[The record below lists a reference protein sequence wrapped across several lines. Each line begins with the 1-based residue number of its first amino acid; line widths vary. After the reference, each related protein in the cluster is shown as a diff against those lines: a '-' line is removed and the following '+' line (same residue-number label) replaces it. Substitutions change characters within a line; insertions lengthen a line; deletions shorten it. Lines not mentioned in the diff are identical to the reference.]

1 MGEAGRV
8 QERHSSVFGLTGGL
22 ASGKSSVA
30 AHYRRRGVPVIDAD
44 ALAREVVA
52 PGSEGL
58 AEVMAAFGTDVAPG
72 GTLDRKKLARLAFA
86 SSSALA
92 RLETIIHPRVRALMQ
107 ARVAQLAA
115 QGEPLI
121 GYEVPLLY
129 EKGLDAQLGP
139 VLVVSAPR
147 ATQIE
152 RAMARDGST
161 RQDVEA
167 RIDAQLPLA
176 DKVARADVV
185 IDNQGPLEETLAS
198 ADRALEDLCR
208 ELGIDASRYPRA
220 P

>member
-1 MGEAGRV
+1 
-8 QERHSSVFGLTGGL
+8 
-22 ASGKSSVA
+22 
-30 AHYRRRGVPVIDAD
+30 
-44 ALAREVVA
+44 
-52 PGSEGL
+52 
-58 AEVMAAFGTDVAPG
+58 
-72 GTLDRKKLARLAFA
+72 
-86 SSSALA
+86 
-92 RLETIIHPRVRALMQ
+92 MQ

-129 EKGLDAQLGP
+129 DKGLDAQLGP